1 MTKTVWKV
9 DQVHSEVGFSVK
21 HMMISKAKGT
31 FDKFDAVVEANPE
44 DLTDAKIEVTI
55 DTASINTRNED
66 RDNHLRSGDFFDSET
81 YPNMVFVASD
91 IKKKSADEYEVNGD
105 LTIKDTTK
113 PITLDVTFEGQSKD
127 PMGGNTVAG
136 FSGKTAINR
145 KEFGLTWNA
154 AVETG
159 GVLVGEEV
167 KINFELELHKQA

>member
-81 YPNMVFVASD
+81 YPTMVFVASD

-167 KINFELELHKQA
+167 NINFELELHKQA